1 MDAIPRSWSLAIAGF
16 VFGALLVPAAQAQD
30 GACCRSDGLCEVTD
44 QTTCERGGREFV
56 GVGTDCIDRNI
67 CAGACC
73 AADGICRLR
82 FRADCDRNEFI
93 GLGTTCGDVDCVG
106 ACCDPDTGCSDVGT
120 IRCTQEG
127 GEFRGHGTRCAS
139 TECFGACCLPEKSC
153 LETTAGACAQFSGAY
168 QGDGTACLDYC
179 PSRLSTGFSY
189 QGQLKENGLPANGVY
204 DLRFALYNVATGG
217 AAVSATV
224 CSEDVPVANGL
235 FTIVVP
241 LTLPP
246 SGSASYLEVQVR
258 PGVGGTCASTT
269 GFAVLDPR
277 QKITPAPI
285 ATFASAVTSN
295 PPAVRGAIRLNPAN
309 GKFEGFNGA
318 FWIPFTTGD
327 PITPGNIQDFT
338 VPGVHEFIVPEG
350 VIALGVD
357 LGSGGGGGG
366 GSSST
371 AAATSCNSTIGGGGS
386 GAGGGG
392 AFIRA
397 VIDVVPGES
406 LQITV
411 GSGGAAGVAAN
422 HGSTGGLSAVVRNSL
437 AVVRAFGGEGGRR
450 GPDNMPVLDADYC
463 FLGGSLVGVAGAGG
477 AGGEPQTPLGL
488 VLDMQS
494 GSTGGS
500 GSGPSCAQGTYPD
513 YISTFC
519 SAVGGVNNQFTTS
532 PPPLP
537 SIMAGRGARG
547 TAPPGT
553 PNNFPPEAGGPGRVR
568 LFWD

>member
-1 MDAIPRSWSLAIAGF
+1 MDQR
-16 VFGALLVPAAQAQD
+16 D
-30 GACCRSDGLCEVTD
+30 
-44 QTTCERGGREFV
+44 CERSGDEFV
-56 GVGTDCIDRNI
+56 GAGTNCDDRDI
-67 CAGACC
+67 CRSACC
-73 AADGICRLR
+73 AENGSCSLLS
-82 FRADCDRNEFI
+82 RADCGSNEFI
-93 GLGTTCGDVDCVG
+93 GLGTACGDVDCVG
-106 ACCDPDTGCSDVGT
+106 ACCDPDSGCSDLGT
-120 IRCTQEG
+120 IRCAQEG

-153 LETTAGACAQFSGAY
+153 SETTAGACAQFSGAY
-168 QGDGTACLDYC
+168 QGDGTACLEDC

-204 DLRFALYNVATGG
+204 DLLFALYNLATGG

-224 CSEDVPVANGL
+224 CSEDVPVTNGL
-235 FTIVVP
+235 FSIVVP

-285 ATFASAVTSN
+285 ATFAMAVTSN
-295 PPAVRGAIRLNPAN
+295 PPAVRGAIRLNTVN
-309 GKFEGFNGA
+309 GQFEGFNGA

-338 VPGVHEFIVPEG
+338 VPGTYEFIVPDG
-350 VIALGVD
+350 LIALGVD
-357 LGSGGGGGG
+357 LASAGGGGG

-371 AAATSCNSTIGGGGS
+371 AAATSCDSTVGGGGS

-406 LQITV
+406 LEITV
-411 GSGGAAGVAAN
+411 GIGGAPGAI
-422 HGSTGGLSAVVRNSL
+422 STDGGNGGHSAVVRNSNGL
-437 AVVRAFGGEGGRR
+437 AVVQAFGGQGGAR
-450 GPDNMPVLDADYC
+450 GTQLMNVPIVEVAFAGDCTRDRPL
-463 FLGGSLVGVAGAGG
+463 AGAGG
-477 AGGEPQTPLGL
+477 NGGEPQTPLAL
-488 VLDMQS
+488 ILDMQT

-500 GSGPSCAQGTYPD
+500 GTGPSCAHSFNLY
-513 YISTFC
+513 TFC
-519 SAVGGVNNQFTTS
+519 FAAGGVNNQFTTS

-537 SIMAGRGARG
+537 SISAGRGGRG
-547 TAPPGT
+547 KAPSS
-553 PNNFPPEAGGPGRVR
+553 NSPPEAGTPGRIR